1 MSVPVKPFRSQ
12 FTSFDYFIIGLMYVF
27 FPLALII
34 AAFRILPTQQHHSCQ
49 GRNLRLIGWVLF
61 GTYIVILMINLVT
74 SETSE
79 QFLNDNLAMALCLL
93 IPALFLLVA
102 ADFLDKKFRK
112 LLGIY
117 REAVLQRRLIYIE
130 HIAIVANQS
139 PAHVIRD
146 LNYMLKERML
156 PPGKIENGVLVIR
169 SLHREPAKQV
179 KTQTDRESKSVACSG
194 CGARTVISQHEEKEC
209 EYCGLT
215 MRYTS

>member
-1 MSVPVKPFRSQ
+1 M
-12 FTSFDYFIIGLMYVF
+12 
-27 FPLALII
+27 
-34 AAFRILPTQQHHSCQ
+34 
-49 GRNLRLIGWVLF
+49 IGWVLF

-139 PAHVIRD
+139 RAHVIRD